1 MILTLANGEGM
12 PIFKVPGPLG
22 VNVPGSNGFGRDP
35 FYANGIHQAPSCGSN
50 GGCDPY
56 QSQMAHKQSPLDAPE
71 WDGVVNICYDVKG
84 QRFGELM
91 MSLRDSAISYTQDR
105 RAELLRWDE
114 ISKARTKRWFNSSEE
129 EIRDYLLP
137 ILDSVIRVL
146 KSLTPGN
153 FVYDTAESNVQSGCL
168 PGQGMVL
175 TGVVASV
182 CAVDTVEHRIAINMR
197 FFELPKMGYLFES
210 YDFGSKDSQLLTLI
224 HEVTH
229 FHDVASSTDDFYGVY
244 NADRNVTNPRARKNA
259 DSLAAYILGI
269 DL

>member
-1 MILTLANGEGM
+1 M

-22 VNVPGSNGFGRDP
+22 VNVPGPNGFGRDP
-35 FYANGIHQAPSCGSN
+35 FYANGIHQAPSCESN

-56 QSQMAHKQSPLDAPE
+56 QSHMAHKQSPLDAPE

-105 RAELLRWDE
+105 QAELSRWDE
-114 ISKARTKRWFNSSEE
+114 ISKARTKTWFNSSDE

-146 KSLTPGN
+146 KSLTPEN
-153 FVYDTAESNVQSGCL
+153 FVYDTAENNVQAGCL
-168 PGQGMVL
+168 PGQGLVL
-175 TGVVASV
+175 TGVLASV
-182 CAVDTVEHRIAINMR
+182 CAVDIVEHRIAINMG
-197 FFELPKMGYLFES
+197 FFDLPKMGYLYES
-210 YDFGSKDSQLLTLI
+210 NRFGKRDSQLLTLI

-229 FHDVASSTDDFYGVY
+229 FHDVASSVDDFYGVRSASGNAANVRARM
-244 NADRNVTNPRARKNA
+244 NADN
-259 DSLAAYILGI
+259 LAAYILAI
-269 DL
+269 A

>member
-1 MILTLANGEGM
+1 M

-22 VNVPGSNGFGRDP
+22 VNVPGPNGFGRDP

-56 QSQMAHKQSPLDAPE
+56 QSHMAHKQSPLDAPE

-105 RAELLRWDE
+105 QAELSRWDE
-114 ISKARTKRWFNSSEE
+114 ISKARTKTWFNSSDE

-146 KSLTPGN
+146 KSLTPEN
-153 FVYDTAESNVQSGCL
+153 FVYDTAENNVQAGCL
-168 PGQGMVL
+168 PGQGLVL
-175 TGVVASV
+175 TGVLASV
-182 CAVDTVEHRIAINMR
+182 CAVDIVEHRIAINMG
-197 FFELPKMGYLFES
+197 FFDLPKMGYLYES
-210 YDFGSKDSQLLTLI
+210 NRFGKRDSQLLTLI

-229 FHDVASSTDDFYGVY
+229 FHDVASSVDDFYGVRSASGNAANVRARM
-244 NADRNVTNPRARKNA
+244 NADN
-259 DSLAAYILGI
+259 LAAYILAI
-269 DL
+269 A